1 MILETVPTSSISV
14 STASSMSVPVD
25 TKTYVSLTEG
35 STLSIF
41 EQVILLTYFLVHWY
55 PLYIA
60 RISSRDRDSLLKYF
74 FKISIIHSSVCFM
87 VGLSCLLYTI
97 IKYFDPENPLGKLFI
112 TMQFSECAYRLQE
125 LKCDTVLST
134 ETRRECFALGMCVV
148 QPTNLVKLQ
157 MIFDVFWEILW
168 ACRLVTINFD
178 FTNRIRGALDEID
191 DWYNRHFVDY

>member
-1 MILETVPTSSISV
+1 
-14 STASSMSVPVD
+14 
-25 TKTYVSLTEG
+25 
-35 STLSIF
+35 
-41 EQVILLTYFLVHWY
+41 
-55 PLYIA
+55 
-60 RISSRDRDSLLKYF
+60 
-74 FKISIIHSSVCFM
+74 
-87 VGLSCLLYTI
+87 
-97 IKYFDPENPLGKLFI
+97 
-112 TMQFSECAYRLQE
+112 MQFSECAYRLQE

-168 ACRLVTINFD
+168 ACRLVTISAITGWMVILLITANYYQPYRPMTLDRVFWYIEDFD